1 MTVQLTVAGDP
12 QDCRDVIYKLRL
24 VSELKISTIYEQCN
38 ETKVHASYFVILDEK
53 GDSRWS
59 LENLPDSDS
68 FFREV
73 KRFSWGD
80 PQ

>member
-1 MTVQLTVAGDP
+1 MTVQLTIAGDP
-12 QDCRDVIYKLRL
+12 QDCRDTIYKLRL
-24 VSELKISTIYEQCN
+24 ICGLKISTIYEQCN
-38 ETKVHASYFVILDEK
+38 ETKVHANYFLILDEV
-53 GDSRWS
+53 GDPKWS
-59 LENLPDSDS
+59 LENLPDPDS